1 MQDDIAKAWR
11 RVRCCNGKSYCH
23 YCVVCCSPLGAPD
36 GVAVPKVRLPMHV
49 SILLKDGQQRSTSL
63 HAKVIAPDDVDVYG
77 CFHGSTDEVPEF
89 DPARTVVALPSEG
102 AVTWAELDG
111 LEAVDHLVLLC
122 SPWQQV
128 HKLAELPQVS
138 RLRHVRIGGACISS
152 GFWRVPPRDAG
163 PGGSHLATIEAL
175 VHLLREYPER
185 THALAAPASEAGAPN
200 RAGRAQG
207 SGRDQG
213 GAGAVERV
221 ESHDVEDLL
230 FFFHVIRGTIKE
242 RGAIGRCGPSG
253 PFEREGRD
261 AFRACKAQK
270 ARESTPRDSL
280 RARFQ
285 RAPAQAAETP
295 PVEGALTDAAG
306 AAGGLGPEE
315 S

>member
-1 MQDDIAKAWR
+1 
-11 RVRCCNGKSYCH
+11 
-23 YCVVCCSPLGAPD
+23 
-36 GVAVPKVRLPMHV
+36 MHV

-63 HAKVIAPDDVDVYG
+63 HAKVIAPDDVDIHS
-77 CFHGSTDEVPEF
+77 CFGNTDEVPEF

-138 RLRHVRIGGACISS
+138 RLRRVRIGGACISS
-152 GFWRVPPRDAG
+152 GFWRIPPRDAG

-175 VHLLREYPER
+175 VHLLREYPATTR
-185 THALAAPASEAGAPN
+185 ALAAPASGTVAPN
-200 RAGRAQG
+200 GAALAASASETVAPNGAGRAQG
-207 SGRDQG
+207 GGSTQD
-213 GAGAVERV
+213 GAGGVERV

-253 PFEREGRD
+253 PFEQKGRD
-261 AFRACKAQK
+261 AFRACKARK
-270 ARESTPRDSL
+270 ARSSSTPQDSL
-280 RARFQ
+280 RARFRRVPA
-285 RAPAQAAETP
+285 RAAEAQA
-295 PVEGALTDAAG
+295 VEATLIDTTNEAG
-306 AAGGLGPEE
+306 ARPEM